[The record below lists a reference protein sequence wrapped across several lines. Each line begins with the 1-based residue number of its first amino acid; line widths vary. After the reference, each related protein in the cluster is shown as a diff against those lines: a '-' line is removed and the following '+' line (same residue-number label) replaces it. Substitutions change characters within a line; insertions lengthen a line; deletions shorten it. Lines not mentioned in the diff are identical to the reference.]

1 MHQLPKPEF
10 IKIDPAA
17 LEAELIA
24 RYEKRSGKTL
34 YPAQIERLYID
45 QIAYA
50 VSRLQM
56 SIQHAGEQLLVRF
69 ARGSILDYLGELV
82 ATPRL
87 LAKAARCTLRFSLPT
102 ITTRPVLIP
111 IGTPVSTQ
119 DAKLIFITDR
129 DATLAANQTQVT
141 VTATCLTAG
150 EQGNG
155 WTAGQISVLGNP
167 PAIGLTASNT
177 TSTADGAADED
188 DDRYRERI
196 ILAPEAFSNAG
207 SRAAYRYHA
216 LAVHQSIIDVAV
228 HGPDEGQPD
237 GHVALYPL
245 TAEGLPT
252 PQLLQDI
259 TRQISGEK
267 LRPLCDTVHAI
278 APIEVSYAINANLTF
293 YETADRNATMAAAH
307 AAANTYAQECSA
319 TLGRDLV
326 PEQLTAALQ
335 VPGVYRADLQM
346 PLDSRELSGNE
357 WAHCTEI
364 KLIDAGVAH
373 G

>member
-1 MHQLPKPEF
+1 MRELPKPEF

-24 RYEKRSGKTL
+24 RYEQKSGKTL

-69 ARGSILDYLGELV
+69 ARGPILDYLGELV

-87 LAKAARCTLRFSLPT
+87 LAKPARCTVRFSLPNT
-102 ITTRPVLIP
+102 PVQPRLIP
-111 IGTPVSTQ
+111 TGTRVSTQ
-119 DAKLIFITDR
+119 DAKLTFITDR
-129 DATLAANQTQVT
+129 DIVLPINQTQVT
-141 VTATCLTAG
+141 VTATCQTVG

-155 WTAGQISVLGNP
+155 WTTGQISVLSNS
-167 PAIGLTASNT
+167 PAQELTATNT
-177 TSTADGAADED
+177 TTTTDGAENEN

-216 LAVHQSIIDVAV
+216 LALHQSILDVAV
-228 HGPDEGQPD
+228 HGPDEGEPD

-245 TAEGLPT
+245 TDTGLPT
-252 PQLLQDI
+252 DELLE
-259 TRQISGEK
+259 QIEDQVSGEK
-267 LRPLCDTVHAI
+267 LRPLCDTVSAN
-278 APIEVSYAINANLTF
+278 APLEVQYQIRASITF
-293 YETADRNATMAAAH
+293 YETADPKTVMPLIQAAAEAY
-307 AAANTYAQECSA
+307 AAERRAG
-319 TLGRDLV
+319 LGRDVV
-326 PEQLTAALQ
+326 PEQLTALLQ
-335 VPGVYRADLQM
+335 VAGVYRAELKQ
-346 PLDSRELSGNE
+346 PQTLRELQSNE
-357 WAHCTEI
+357 WANCTAI
-364 KLIDAGVAH
+364 KLSNAGFSH

>member
-1 MHQLPKPEF
+1 MRELPKPEF

-24 RYEKRSGKTL
+24 RYEQKSGKTL

-69 ARGSILDYLGELV
+69 ARGPILDYLGELV

-87 LAKAARCTLRFSLPT
+87 LAKPAHCTVRFSLPST
-102 ITTRPVLIP
+102 PNQPLLIP
-111 IGTPVSTQ
+111 IGTRISTQ
-119 DAKLIFITDR
+119 DAKLTFITDR
-129 DATLAANQTQVT
+129 DIVLPINQTQVT
-141 VTATCLTAG
+141 VTATCQTVG

-155 WTAGQISVLGNP
+155 WTTGQISVLSNS
-167 PAIGLTASNT
+167 PAQELTATNT
-177 TSTADGAADED
+177 TTTTDGAEDEN

-216 LAVHQSIIDVAV
+216 LALHQSILDVAV

-245 TAEGLPT
+245 TITGLPT
-252 PQLLQDI
+252 DELLEQIED
-259 TRQISGEK
+259 QISGEK
-267 LRPLCDTVHAI
+267 LRPLCDTVSAN
-278 APIEVSYAINANLTF
+278 APLEVEYQIRARITF
-293 YETADRNATMAAAH
+293 YETADPNTVMPLIQAAAQ
-307 AAANTYAQECSA
+307 TYAAERRA
-319 TLGRDLV
+319 GLGRDVV
-326 PEQLTAALQ
+326 PEQLTALLQ
-335 VPGVYRADLQM
+335 VPGVYRAELKQ
-346 PLDSRELSGNE
+346 PPTLRELQSNE
-357 WAHCTEI
+357 WANCTAI
-364 KLIDAGVAH
+364 KLINAGFTH